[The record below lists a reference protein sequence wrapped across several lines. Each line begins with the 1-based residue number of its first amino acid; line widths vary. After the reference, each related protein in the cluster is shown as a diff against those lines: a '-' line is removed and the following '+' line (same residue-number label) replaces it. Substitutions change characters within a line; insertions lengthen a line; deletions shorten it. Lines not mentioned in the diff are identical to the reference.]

1 MSNMYLI
8 YMDMINEDR
17 FTYRVL
23 IRRLRGSVM
32 NLRYLNYDGTLRVF
46 KLNEP
51 PSLEWWRDKAEK
63 GDTARYVAGLYLN
76 VGDRFF
82 RRKKCNSNFWVGK
95 DIVLCHGPFE
105 TSSAVL
111 LLDTICWKEAQLS
124 EPAVE
129 ILLYHHPNETSL
141 VVLSHGNI
149 NLVLSSNFRV

>member
-1 MSNMYLI
+1 
-8 YMDMINEDR
+8 
-17 FTYRVL
+17 
-23 IRRLRGSVM
+23 M
-32 NLRYLNYDGTLRVF
+32 NHQ
-46 KLNEP
+46 
-51 PSLEWWRDKAEK
+51 SLEWWRDKAEK
-63 GDTARYVAGLYLN
+63 GDTARYLAGLYLN
-76 VGDRFF
+76 VGDFSEEK
-82 RRKKCNSNFWVGK
+82 RREEIFPKKKCNSNFWVGK

-111 LLDTICWKEAQLS
+111 LLDTICWKVAQLS

>member
-1 MSNMYLI
+1 MFHLYGRIKGFRPKSIKLLKTRPTLTVFQFFFFFSNLLMSNTYLM

-17 FTYRVL
+17 FAYHVL

-76 VGDRFF
+76 VGDCFF
-82 RRKKCNSNFWVGK
+82 RRKNAILTFESVRISYCVTDHLKPLQQYFFLILFVG
-95 DIVLCHGPFE
+95 
-105 TSSAVL
+105 
-111 LLDTICWKEAQLS
+111 
-124 EPAVE
+124 
-129 ILLYHHPNETSL
+129 
-141 VVLSHGNI
+141 
-149 NLVLSSNFRV
+149 R